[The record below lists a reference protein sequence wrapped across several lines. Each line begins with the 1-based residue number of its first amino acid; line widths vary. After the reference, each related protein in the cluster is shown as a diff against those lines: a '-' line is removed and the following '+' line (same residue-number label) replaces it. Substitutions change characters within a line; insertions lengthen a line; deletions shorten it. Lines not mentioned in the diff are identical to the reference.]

1 MFELDRLY
9 GQLCQNH
16 EDNQWVYVKDNN
28 WHALVTVLIKWSLE
42 GTIIDLWSNDFY
54 GVIVESNRIL

>member
-1 MFELDRLY
+1 
-9 GQLCQNH
+9 
-16 EDNQWVYVKDNN
+16 
-28 WHALVTVLIKWSLE
+28 VTVLIKWSLE